1 MIVWPSTIENSNTK
15 NLKFESAEGC
25 YSQAVIRR
33 NDVRVKW
40 AVKAFT
46 DVGEGGPVYAQG
58 VHLSLGSPPSLTSS
72 RAYAPKSV
80 LYTAA
85 TATPEDGERLL
96 ELSSNWFE
104 DGKKHPKYSEAGL
117 PIQKLVGER
126 SRVETYHTLYKKNG
140 DETLTDVK
148 CMYWAPKT
156 YQMDICTVDGDVG
169 ADEVVI
175 LEKGVLYK
183 QKYGERRGLFPE
195 GVRSFPFFHFQVR
208 VPSLPF
214 FIFPTAYVDE
224 RPRNR
229 TVCRAAHIG
238 VQAPRETSVAR
249 NCRAGACGSSRQ
261 RAPRHFKGCVESC

>member
-15 NLKFESAEGC
+15 NLKFKSAKGC

-58 VHLSLGSPPSLTSS
+58 VHLSLGSPPPLTSS
-72 RAYAPKSV
+72 RAYAP
-80 LYTAA
+80 
-85 TATPEDGERLL
+85 ATPEDGERLL

-104 DGKKHPKYSEAGL
+104 DVKKHPKYSEAGL
-117 PIQKLVGER
+117 SIQKLVGER
-126 SRVETYHTLYKKNG
+126 SRVETYHTLYEKNG

-169 ADEVVI
+169 VDEIGLTYVYDCSKFLGLTFYVNDVVQSHSFVFGRFAASV
-175 LEKGVLYK
+175 EHPSQSSQSHCTRSFTKSDASHS
-183 QKYGERRGLFPE
+183 P
-195 GVRSFPFFHFQVR
+195 SFPFEARIRF
-208 VPSLPF
+208 L
-214 FIFPTAYVDE
+214 TA
-224 RPRNR
+224 
-229 TVCRAAHIG
+229 
-238 VQAPRETSVAR
+238 
-249 NCRAGACGSSRQ
+249 
-261 RAPRHFKGCVESC
+261 F